1 MERSPKDVA
10 VSVHRRL
17 LNKARGAERP
27 FNELLQ
33 YYAMERFLYRLSR
46 SSYADRFVLKGALM
60 LTVWQAPLS
69 RPTRD
74 IDLLGHIDNAPNVLA
89 TVMRDVCL
97 QDVEPDGLIF
107 DPSSIEVEHITE
119 DAEYEGVR
127 IRFRGQLGTAR
138 IYMQIDVGFGD
149 VVLPS
154 ASQIDYPTILEM
166 PAPRLRGYSME
177 STIAEK
183 LQAMA
188 KLGVLNSRMKD
199 FYDIWLLSRQFDF
212 DGATLAAAIRET
224 FANRHTDIP
233 LELTAFSNAF
243 ARDEIKQVQWVAFLS
258 RSQLPDAPKEFA
270 EVVDALRKFLA
281 PVTESLSHGEPF
293 SKTWRAPG
301 PWR

>member
-17 LNKARGAERP
+17 LNKAREAGRP

-33 YYAMERFLYRLSR
+33 YYAMERFLYRLSM
-46 SSYADRFVLKGALM
+46 SSYANRFVLKGALM
-60 LTVWQAPLS
+60 LTVWQALLS

-89 TVMRDVCL
+89 TAMRDVCL
-97 QDVEPDGLIF
+97 QDVEPDGLVF
-107 DPSSIEVEHITE
+107 DPSSIKVERITE

-127 IRFRGQLGTAR
+127 IRFRGQLDTAR

-154 ASQIDYPTILEM
+154 AKQIDYPTILEM
-166 PAPRLRGYSME
+166 SAPRLRGYSME
-177 STIAEK
+177 STTAEK
-183 LQAMA
+183 LQAMT

-233 LELTAFSNAF
+233 LEPAAFSNAF
-243 ARDEIKQVQWVAFLS
+243 ARDEIKQVQWAAFLS
-258 RSQLPDAPKEFA
+258 RSRLPDAPKEFTT
-270 EVVDALRKFLA
+270 VVDALRKFLG
-281 PVTESLSHGEPF
+281 PVTESLSRGKPF
-293 SKTWRAPG
+293 AKTWKALG
-301 PWR
+301 PWC